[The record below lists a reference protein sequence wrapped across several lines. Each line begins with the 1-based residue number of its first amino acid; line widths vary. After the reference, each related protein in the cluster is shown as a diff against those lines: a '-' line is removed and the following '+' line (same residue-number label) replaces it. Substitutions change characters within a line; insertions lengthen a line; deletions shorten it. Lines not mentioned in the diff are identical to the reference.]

1 MSARR
6 LLPILA
12 VAAILLAPLI
22 ASEYALTILT
32 YIGLSSIVALSLVL
46 LTGKGGLSSF
56 GQAAYVGI
64 GAYITAWFTLRTSL
78 SPWQTLPLIIVVVAA
93 GAWFGAQ
100 ITVRLSGHYLPL
112 ATIAFAVAMYFVFG
126 GSDFIGSMTGLS
138 DLPRL
143 SILGHELHTAAQSYL
158 LVWLVLLVFMW
169 GIANILDSRVGRAI
183 RALRGGVLMAESM
196 GVDTI
201 RAKVQIFVVA
211 CVMAAITG
219 WLYAHFQRFVS
230 PAAFSL
236 NQGIEYLFM
245 AVIGGAASIWGAI
258 VGAGLI
264 TSLKQVLQDYLPA
277 LIGKTGNFETVAFG
291 IIIIVLFHVAPDGLV
306 AAVQRRLGW
315 SATGKRALRK
325 AAASLPVRERAAPGD
340 AVLRVK
346 GASKAFGG
354 VLANRDVGLDL
365 HAGEILALI
374 GPNGAGKSTFFN
386 LVTGVVQADAGEFVF
401 RGEPIR
407 TLAPRAVAA
416 LGIGRTFQHVRLLP
430 DMSVIEN
437 GAIGAHRRGRKG
449 LFAALFR
456 LDRNEE
462 AGLLDEARR
471 QLDRVGL
478 GDHLW
483 SEAGA
488 LALGQQRILEIA
500 RALALDPQVLL
511 LDEPAAGLR
520 YKEKQHLAALLRD
533 LRAQGIAILLVEH
546 DMDFVMRLAD
556 RVVVME
562 FGEKIA
568 EGTPAEVQ
576 ANPRVLEAYLGGA
589 DD

>member
-6 LLPILA
+6 LLPVVTI
-12 VAAILLAPLI
+12 AAILVAPLV

-64 GAYITAWFTLRTSL
+64 GAYISAWFTLNTAL
-78 SPWQTLPLIIVVVAA
+78 SPWQTLPLIVIVVAI
-93 GAWFGAQ
+93 GAWFGAL

-126 GSDFIGSMTGLS
+126 GSDVIGGMTGLS

-143 SILGHELHTAAQSYL
+143 TIFGFELHTAAHSYL
-158 LVWLVLLVFMW
+158 LVWIVLLAFMW
-169 GIANILDSRVGRAI
+169 GVRNILDSRVGRAI

-201 RAKVQIFVVA
+201 KAKVQIFVIA

-264 TSLKQVLQDYLPA
+264 TSLKQVLQDTLPA
-277 LIGKTGNFETVAFG
+277 LIGTTGNFETVAFG
-291 IIIIVLFHVAPDGLV
+291 VIIIVLFHVAPEGLV
-306 AAVQRRLGW
+306 AAVQRKLGW
-315 SATGKRALRK
+315 TALPGRLRPPD
-325 AAASLPVRERAAPGD
+325 AALPTRERAAPG
-340 AVLRVK
+340 AAMLEVA
-346 GASKAFGG
+346 GATKAFGG
-354 VLANRDVGLDL
+354 VVANHDIGLTL

-386 LVTGVVQADAGEFVF
+386 LVTGVVPADAGTFAFHGTAVAH
-401 RGEPIR
+401 
-407 TLAPRAVAA
+407 LAPRTVAA
-416 LGIGRTFQHVRLLP
+416 LGVGRTFQHVRLLP
-430 DMSVIEN
+430 DMSAIEN
-437 GAIGAHRRGRKG
+437 VAIGAHRRGRKG

-456 LDRNEE
+456 LDRDEE
-462 AGLLDEARR
+462 ARLFDEARR
-471 QLDRVGL
+471 QLERVGL
-478 GDHLW
+478 GTHLW

-500 RALALDPQVLL
+500 RALALDPNVLL

-520 YKEKQHLAALLRD
+520 YKEKQDLAALLRE
-533 LRAQGIAILLVEH
+533 LRAEGLAILLVEH
-546 DMDFVMRLAD
+546 DMDFVMKLAD

-562 FGEKIA
+562 FGETIA

-576 ANPRVLEAYLGGA
+576 ADARVREAYLGGA
-589 DD
+589 E

>member
-1 MSARR
+1 MSVRR
-6 LLPILA
+6 WLPVLA
-12 VAAILLAPLI
+12 VGAIALAPLL

-32 YIGLSSIVALSLVL
+32 YIGLSSFVALSLVL

-64 GAYITAWFTLRTSL
+64 GAYISAWFTLNTAL
-78 SPWQTLPLIIVVVAA
+78 SPWQTLPLIIVVVAI
-93 GAWFGAQ
+93 GAWFGAL

-126 GSDFIGSMTGLS
+126 GSDFIGGMTGLS

-143 SILGHELHTAAQSYL
+143 SIFGYELHTATHSYL
-158 LVWLVLLVFMW
+158 LVWGVLLAFM
-169 GIANILDSRVGRAI
+169 GGVRNILDSRIGRAI

-201 RAKVQIFVVA
+201 KAKVQIFVIA

-264 TSLKQVLQDYLPA
+264 TSLKQVLQDTLPA
-277 LIGKTGNFETVAFG
+277 LIGTTGNFETVAFG
-291 IIIIVLFHVAPDGLV
+291 IIIIVLFQVAPEGLV

-315 SATGKRALRK
+315 SALPGRLRPPDAALPTRKRAT
-325 AAASLPVRERAAPGD
+325 PGE
-340 AVLRVK
+340 ALLTVS
-346 GASKAFGG
+346 GATKAFGG
-354 VLANRDVGLDL
+354 VVANRDIGLTL

-386 LVTGVVQADAGEFVF
+386 LVTGVVPADAGTFAF
-401 RGEPIR
+401 RGTAIMH
-407 TLAPRAVAA
+407 LAPRKVAA
-416 LGIGRTFQHVRLLP
+416 LGVGRTFQHVRLLP
-430 DMSVIEN
+430 DMSAIEN
-437 GAIGAHRRGRKG
+437 VAIGAHRRGRKG

-456 LDRNEE
+456 LDRDEE
-462 AGLLDEARR
+462 ARLFDEARR
-471 QLDRVGL
+471 QLERVGL
-478 GDHLW
+478 GAHLW

-520 YKEKQHLAALLRD
+520 YKEKQDLATLLRE
-533 LRAQGIAILLVEH
+533 LRTEGLAILLVEH
-546 DMDFVMRLAD
+546 DMDFVMKLAD

-576 ANPRVLEAYLGGA
+576 ADARVREAYLGGA
-589 DD
+589 E

>member
-1 MSARR
+1 MRR
-6 LLPILA
+6 ILPFIA
-12 VAAILLAPLI
+12 VAAIALAPFVL
-22 ASEYALTILT
+22 SEYALTILT

-64 GAYITAWFTLRTSL
+64 GAYISAWFTLRAGL
-78 SPWQTLPLIIVVVAA
+78 SPWQTLPLIVAVVVV

-112 ATIAFAVAMYFVFG
+112 ATIAFGVAMYFVFG
-126 GSDFIGSMTGLS
+126 GSNFIGGMTGLS

-143 SILGHELHTAAQSYL
+143 KIFGFELHTAGQSYV
-158 LVWLVLLVFMW
+158 LVWAVLLAFMW
-169 GIANILDSRVGRAI
+169 GVANILNSRTGRAI

-201 RAKVQIFVVA
+201 KAKVQIFVIA

-291 IIIIVLFHVAPDGLV
+291 IIIIVLFHVAPEGLV
-306 AAVQRRLGW
+306 AAIQRRLGW
-315 SATGKRALRK
+315 TTRPQKLSASAAELTRRTGAANGELVFRATN
-325 AAASLPVRERAAPGD
+325 
-340 AVLRVK
+340 
-346 GASKAFGG
+346 ASKAFGG
-354 VLANRDVGLDL
+354 VRANRDVSLDL

-386 LVTGVVQADAGEFVF
+386 LATGVTAPDAGEFVF
-401 RGEPIR
+401 RGQPIKNL
-407 TLAPRAVAA
+407 TPRGVAA

-430 DMSVIEN
+430 DMTVIEN
-437 GAIGAHRRGRKG
+437 VAIGAHRRGRKG
-449 LFAALFR
+449 LFSALLR
-456 LDRNEE
+456 LDRGEE
-462 AGLLDEARR
+462 AQLLAEAKR
-471 QLDRVGL
+471 QLERVGL
-478 GDHLW
+478 GEHLW
-483 SEAGA
+483 NEAGS

-500 RALALDPQVLL
+500 RALSLDPQVLL

-520 YKEKQHLAALLRD
+520 FLEKQKLAELLRE

-546 DMDFVMRLAD
+546 DMDFVMKLAD

-562 FGEKIA
+562 FGAIIA
-568 EGTPAEVQ
+568 EGTPREVQ
-576 ANPRVLEAYLGGA
+576 NNPRVLEAYLGGA
-589 DD
+589 E